1 MSILKKYF
9 SYLNVI
15 PERTYQSTYNGVL
28 EINWLNGK
36 KILDT
41 KNTNYSYG
49 NLGKVLQKGLKS
61 VTTDFRSE
69 ETSILILG
77 LGGGDVV
84 KQLRNNFKSH
94 GTITA
99 VEIDPVVIEIALK
112 EFDIIPNSK
121 MEIVNN
127 DANVF
132 LKYTKEHYNL
142 IIVDLFNDVTIP
154 DFVFQPEFIK
164 SVYNVLDFNGSII
177 FNTFILS
184 DVHKVRNKKFVE
196 NLKRYFSVEEF
207 ANLYGHNHLIITKKV
222 K

>member
-49 NLGKVLQKGLKS
+49 NLGKVLHKGLKS

-84 KQLRNNFKSH
+84 KQLRNNFKSYA
-94 GTITA
+94 TITA

-121 MEIVNN
+121 LEIVNN

-132 LKYTKEHYNL
+132 LKYTKERYNL

-154 DFVFQPEFIK
+154 DFVFQTEFIK

>member
-69 ETSILILG
+69 EKSVLILG

-84 KQLRNNFKSH
+84 KQLRSNFKSH
-94 GTITA
+94 ATITA
-99 VEIDPVVIEIALK
+99 VEIDPVIIEIALK

-121 MEIVNN
+121 LEIVNN

-132 LKYTKEHYNL
+132 LKYSKERYNL
-142 IIVDLFNDVTIP
+142 IIVDLFTDVTIP
-154 DFVFQPEFIK
+154 DFVFQTEFIK
-164 SVYNVLDFNGSII
+164 SVYNVLDLNGSII

>member
-69 ETSILILG
+69 EKSILILG

-94 GTITA
+94 ATITA
-99 VEIDPVVIEIALK
+99 VEIDPVIVEIALK

-121 MEIVNN
+121 LEIVNN

-132 LKYTKEHYNL
+132 LKYTKERYNL
-142 IIVDLFNDVTIP
+142 IVVDLFNDVTIP
-154 DFVFQPEFIK
+154 DFVFQTEFIK
-164 SVYNVLDFNGSII
+164 SVYNVLDLNGSII

-196 NLKRYFSVEEF
+196 NLKRYFYVQEF
-207 ANLYGHNHLIITKKV
+207 LNLYGHNHLIITKKV

>member
-94 GTITA
+94 ATITA
-99 VEIDPVVIEIALK
+99 VEIDPVIIEIALK

-121 MEIVNN
+121 LEIVNN

-132 LKYTKEHYNL
+132 LKYTKERYKL
-142 IIVDLFNDVTIP
+142 IVVDLFNDVTIP
-154 DFVFQPEFIK
+154 DFVFQTEFIK
-164 SVYNVLDFNGSII
+164 SVYNVLDLNGSII